1 MKVYSHDLRERLL
14 VACLL
19 PQVRSVATQFQPSV
33 SLLCKLLQRRSGSV
47 AVLLRHGRAAT
58 RLVADGYERLWS
70 CLVAQPDAM
79 LDELWPATG
88 RLRWSRPAPGLV
100 PKRAVSAGLGPQKKP
115 VRRV

>member
-1 MKVYSHDLRERLL
+1 MKVYSYDLRERLL

-70 CLVAQPDAM
+70 CLVAQPDAT
-79 LDELWPATG
+79 LDELCQQ
-88 RLRWSRPAPGLV
+88 LVAPGGPVLR
-100 PKRAVSAGLGPQKKP
+100 RASCRNAL
-115 VRRV
+115 

>member
-70 CLVAQPDAM
+70 CLVAQPDAT
-79 LDELWPATG
+79 LDELCQQ
-88 RLRWSRPAPGLV
+88 LVAPGGPVLR
-100 PKRAVSAGLGPQKKP
+100 RASCRNAL
-115 VRRV
+115 